1 MMDVVAFAQHLYR
14 LLRQRED
21 DIKAVL
27 ASDGLP
33 NWEEYKKLVG
43 ELRGLSYAADEV
55 KALLENHDEYDEDT
69 LSSGSRRAENKR

>member
-1 MMDVVAFAQHLYR
+1 MDVVAFAQHLYR
-14 LLRQRED
+14 ILRQRED
-21 DIKAVL
+21 DIKEVL
-27 ASDGLP
+27 AADGLP

-55 KALLENHDEYDEDT
+55 RALLENHDEHVEDT